1 MILYLLSPDHRNM
14 LQTWMLAHLS
24 GVARRLEWSCAAV
37 PIPVFTTYERRRH
50 MSSKF
55 TVSSVL
61 ADCNQVIAMW
71 RATPDFHMNGLSLGE
86 LESLTRLIAQDT
98 QDIADLGNRQ
108 IDLRLR
114 RSTNLEKAYEY
125 CTRARSAARGVFGR
139 DAVQVKQSGG
149 TRKSERKSR
158 KTVKIIDAVSNA
170 A

>member
-1 MILYLLSPDHRNM
+1 
-14 LQTWMLAHLS
+14 
-24 GVARRLEWSCAAV
+24 
-37 PIPVFTTYERRRH
+37 
-50 MSSKF
+50 MSSKY

-61 ADCNQVIAMW
+61 SDCNQVIAMW
-71 RATPDFHMNGLSLGE
+71 RSTPDFHMNGLNLGE
-86 LESLTRLIAQDT
+86 LESLTRDIAQET
-98 QDIADLGNRQ
+98 QDIADLDNRK

-114 RSTNLEKAYEY
+114 RDGKLEKAFEY

-158 KTVKIIDAVSNA
+158 KSIRIVDSSSNA

>member
-1 MILYLLSPDHRNM
+1 
-14 LQTWMLAHLS
+14 
-24 GVARRLEWSCAAV
+24 
-37 PIPVFTTYERRRH
+37 
-50 MSSKF
+50 MSSKY

-71 RATPDFHMNGLSLGE
+71 RATPDFHMNGMSLGE
-86 LESLTRLIAQDT
+86 LESLTRDITQDT

-108 IDLRLR
+108 IDIRLR
-114 RSTNLEKAYEY
+114 RTTKVEKAYEY

-149 TRKSERKSR
+149 TRKAERKSR
-158 KTVKIIDAVSNA
+158 KVAKTVELSSNA